1 MGKGRMAKDAFLF
14 LPAKV
19 LEGLIVMATTAFYT
33 KLFLPEAYGSFQ
45 IINTTMLV
53 AYLISASWL
62 ANAAVRYIGDELR
75 KDSGRECYSTLVSS
89 YLCICG
95 IICILCLLAY
105 LISGDLTWVAGAFM
119 FATYSFF
126 TILNGMLVQ
135 SGLVKWSIFLSLTSV
150 SLKLVTAYLYVS
162 LL

>member
-1 MGKGRMAKDAFLF
+1 MAKDTFLF

-19 LEGLIVMATTAFYT
+19 VEGLIVMLTTALYT

-75 KDSGRECYSTLVSS
+75 RDSGREFYSTLVSS
-89 YLCICG
+89 YIFISG
-95 IICILCLLAY
+95 VICILCLITYFA
-105 LISGDLTWVAGAFM
+105 SGDLIWPAGRFDVCSLQFFYDLKRYARPGR
-119 FATYSFF
+119 TY
-126 TILNGMLVQ
+126 
-135 SGLVKWSIFLSLTSV
+135 
-150 SLKLVTAYLYVS
+150 
-162 LL
+162 